1 MHGATDTPVPV
12 NARGFERYRGV
23 ALRVAGLLA
32 VIVLIVWAVWYFVDA
47 GPEEKYRVAS
57 PAGYSVIRPIG
68 WRADV
73 INSADPDG
81 FVDSIVM
88 GPENWLGL
96 QPMMWVKRYGS
107 PPNFEKLEKLGF
119 RQMPFQGRT
128 AWINQVKPK
137 RHLIRTAIFER
148 NGNWLNAGVSL
159 PDLEATKVDKWWP
172 YIESFRESFVAG
184 KIAGRDKPTTS
195 TAPEN
200 SP

>member
-1 MHGATDTPVPV
+1 MHEALDSPVV
-12 NARGFERYRGV
+12 VTARGFERWRGMI
-23 ALRVAGLLA
+23 LRVAGLLA
-32 VIVLIVWAVWYFVDA
+32 MIIAIVWAVWYFVDA

-57 PAGYSVIRPIG
+57 AAGYSVIHPSD

-73 INSADPDG
+73 LNRPDSDG

-88 GPENWLGL
+88 GPENWRGL

-107 PPNFEKLEKLGF
+107 TPDFEKLQRLGF
-119 RQMPFQGRT
+119 KQGPFQGQT
-128 AWINQVKPK
+128 VWISQVKPK

-148 NGNWLNAGVSL
+148 NGVWFNAGVSL
-159 PDLEATKVDKWWP
+159 PDLEAAKVEKWWR
-172 YIESFRESFVAG
+172 YIESFRADGSVR
-184 KIAGRDKPTTS
+184 RDRATAS